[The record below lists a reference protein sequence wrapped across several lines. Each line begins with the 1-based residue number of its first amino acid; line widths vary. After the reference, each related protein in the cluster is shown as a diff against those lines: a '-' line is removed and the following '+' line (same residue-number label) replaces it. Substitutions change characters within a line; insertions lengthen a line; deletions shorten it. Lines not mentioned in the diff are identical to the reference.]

1 MNNIR
6 TNLSESDNNILRQ
19 KRTPVKQLI
28 KPKELKAL
36 PLTDIELVKRTQQGN
51 TSAFEELVRRY
62 ERKIY
67 NLVYRMLGNEEDAKD
82 ALQDTF
88 IRAYRFIKNF
98 KGKSSFYTWLYR
110 IATNVCLTRLKNRKI
125 NEPAGFS
132 LDEPIIDESEMQREL
147 PDYKESPEH
156 LYHRQQLQ
164 KALQDAINEL
174 PSDYRSVVIL
184 RDLQGLSNQEVSKA
198 LNLSV
203 AAVKS
208 RLHRGRVFLRNRL
221 SKYIV
226 PSRQD
231 LSKSKFTSSVAE
243 SE

>member
-1 MNNIR
+1 M
-6 TNLSESDNNILRQ
+6 
-19 KRTPVKQLI
+19 KQLI
-28 KPKELKAL
+28 KPEVLKAL
-36 PLTDIELVKRTQQGN
+36 PLTDAELVKRAQQGN

-62 ERKIY
+62 ERKVY

-88 IRAYRFIKNF
+88 IRAYRFIKKF

-110 IATNVCLTRLKNRKI
+110 IAANVCFTRLKTRKTK
-125 NEPAGFS
+125 EPEVGVS
-132 LDEPIIDESEMQREL
+132 LDEPIIDESEMPREL

-156 LYHRQQLQ
+156 LFHRQQLQ

-184 RDLQGLSNQEVSKA
+184 RDLQGLSNKEVSKA
-198 LNLSV
+198 LNLSI

-221 SKYIV
+221 SKYIA
-226 PSRQD
+226 PTRQN
-231 LSKSKFTSSVAE
+231 LSKSKVTQSFADSDKSI
-243 SE
+243 

>member
-1 MNNIR
+1 M
-6 TNLSESDNNILRQ
+6 
-19 KRTPVKQLI
+19 KQLI
-28 KPKELKAL
+28 KPEVLKAL
-36 PLTDIELVKRTQQGN
+36 PLTDAELVKRAQQGN

-62 ERKIY
+62 ERKVY
-67 NLVYRMLGNEEDAKD
+67 NIVYRMLGNEEDAKD

-88 IRAYRFIKNF
+88 IRAYRFIKKF

-110 IATNVCLTRLKNRKI
+110 IATNVCLTRLKTRKTK
-125 NEPAGFS
+125 EPSAGVS
-132 LDEPIIDESEMQREL
+132 LDEPILDESEIQREI

-156 LYHRQQLQ
+156 LFHRQQIQ
-164 KALQDAINEL
+164 QALQDAINEL

-184 RDLQGLSNQEVSKA
+184 RDLQGLSNKEVSKA
-198 LNLSV
+198 LNLSI

-226 PSRQD
+226 ETRQN
-231 LSKSKFTSSVAE
+231 LPKSKTSQSFAE